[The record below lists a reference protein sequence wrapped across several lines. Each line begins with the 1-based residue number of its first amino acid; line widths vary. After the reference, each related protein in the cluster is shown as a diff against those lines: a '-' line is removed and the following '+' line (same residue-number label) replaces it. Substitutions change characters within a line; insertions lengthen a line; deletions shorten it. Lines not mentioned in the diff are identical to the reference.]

1 LPRLGRAH
9 KIEKRLSR
17 SGSSDLVNSP
27 HGRRTIEGT
36 HDMADDNRL
45 SEGDANPGF
54 ALADSAGAVVR
65 PEDFAGRRL
74 VVYFY
79 PAAFTS
85 GCTTEACDFRDN
97 LASLQGNGYDVIGIS
112 PDGPEAL
119 AKFTGEFALTFPL
132 LSDEDHSVALAYGAW
147 GEKLVD
153 GEIVEGLVRSTVVLD
168 GEGTVKLTQYQVS
181 AQGHVQALKE
191 ELGV

>member
-1 LPRLGRAH
+1 MTQKL
-9 KIEKRLSR
+9 
-17 SGSSDLVNSP
+17 LV
-27 HGRRTIEGT
+27 GT
-36 HDMADDNRL
+36 QAPD
-45 SEGDANPGF
+45 F
-54 ALADSAGAVVR
+54 ALLDADGTKVSLSDYR
-65 PEDFAGRRL
+65 GRN
-74 VVYFY
+74 VIVYFY
-79 PAAFTS
+79 PKAATP

-191 ELGV
+191 ELLGV